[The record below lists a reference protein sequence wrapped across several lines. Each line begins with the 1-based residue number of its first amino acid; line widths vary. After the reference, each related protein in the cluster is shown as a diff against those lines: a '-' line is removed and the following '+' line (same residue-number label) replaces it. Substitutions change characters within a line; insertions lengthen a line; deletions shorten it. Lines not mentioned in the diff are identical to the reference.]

1 MKHVRLRMKRNI
13 NTKEHEYDRNVTC
26 NLDESEILLC
36 RFHLTKI
43 LTCLEAD
50 RSYVS

>member
-1 MKHVRLRMKRNI
+1 MKLSI
-13 NTKEHEYDRNVTC
+13 NTKEHEYDRTVTC

-36 RFHLTKI
+36 RFYLTKI
-43 LTCLEAD
+43 LTCLELD